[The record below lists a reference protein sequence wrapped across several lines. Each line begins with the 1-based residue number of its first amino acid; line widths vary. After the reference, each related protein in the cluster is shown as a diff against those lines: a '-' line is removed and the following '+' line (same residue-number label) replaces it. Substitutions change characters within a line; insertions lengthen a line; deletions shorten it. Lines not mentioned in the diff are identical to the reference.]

1 MVQSNKVY
9 LPQEVLLVSTC
20 LASRQINAIRLG
32 LRIRLLPPAN
42 CIHPLWSLYILK
54 TLSALLLVITILTT
68 ACAPKSEVD
77 KAQAEAKELAAKVES
92 LERQNNEQ
100 RTRISELETAV
111 KQQSGKLAAAQQQLD
126 RKPSMPVR
134 VSLRKALLGGGYV
147 AVFST
152 TVKQDFPILVT
163 VRSKALGTSKQYRVN
178 LSSTGTTEMGTSD
191 GFNVDPDD
199 ELFLE
204 NTNFESATLTFKK

>member
-1 MVQSNKVY
+1 M
-9 LPQEVLLVSTC
+9 
-20 LASRQINAIRLG
+20 
-32 LRIRLLPPAN
+32 
-42 CIHPLWSLYILK
+42 
-54 TLSALLLVITILTT
+54 LTT

-77 KAQAEAKELAAKVES
+77 KAQAEARELAAKVES

-126 RKPSMPVR
+126 RKPPMPVR

-152 TVKQDFPILVT
+152 TVKQDFPVLVT
-163 VRSKALGTSKQYRVN
+163 VKSKALGTSKQYRVN

>member
-1 MVQSNKVY
+1 
-9 LPQEVLLVSTC
+9 
-20 LASRQINAIRLG
+20 
-32 LRIRLLPPAN
+32 
-42 CIHPLWSLYILK
+42 
-54 TLSALLLVITILTT
+54 
-68 ACAPKSEVD
+68 
-77 KAQAEAKELAAKVES
+77 
-92 LERQNNEQ
+92 
-100 RTRISELETAV
+100 
-111 KQQSGKLAAAQQQLD
+111 
-126 RKPSMPVR
+126 MPVK

-178 LSSTGTTEMGTSD
+178 LSSAGTTEMGTSD
-191 GFNVDPDD
+191 GFDVDPDD